1 MPREKLSQWQGEGIA
16 HYLSLKYA
24 TSVQRE
30 ATSQPTAASS
40 A

>member
-1 MPREKLSQWQGEGIA
+1 MLTPDKMRQWQGEGIA

-24 TSVQRE
+24 PGTE
-30 ATSQPTAASS
+30 SQAPPAITAA